1 MHLQRFLC
9 PAVKAS
15 KFLCLAALSLT
26 ILSTSVLSASSAEAV
41 PNGELARIFSRQE
54 LETGSSFSSD
64 GFTDAVQWD
73 SYSLIVKGQRI
84 FLQCVH
90 SLNLHTLEIYILT
103 GL

>member
-1 MHLQRFLC
+1 MHLQRFLR

-15 KFLCLAALSLT
+15 KFLCLAALSLAVVSASVQ
-26 ILSTSVLSASSAEAV
+26 STSSAKTAS
-41 PNGELARIFSRQE
+41 NGELARMFSRQE
-54 LETGSSFSSD
+54 GGSSFSSD
-64 GFTDAVQWD
+64 GFTDVVQWD

-103 GL
+103 DL

>member
-9 PAVKAS
+9 PTIKAS
-15 KFLCLAALSLT
+15 KSLCLAALSLA
-26 ILSTSVLSASSAEAV
+26 IVSTSVLSASSAEAV

-54 LETGSSFSSD
+54 SSSSFSSD

-90 SLNLHTLEIYILT
+90 SLNLHTLDIYILT
-103 GL
+103 DL

>member
-15 KFLCLAALSLT
+15 KFLCLAALSLA
-26 ILSTSVLSASSAEAV
+26 IVLASVLSASSAEAA

-54 LETGSSFSSD
+54 TGSSLSSD

-90 SLNLHTLEIYILT
+90 SLNLHTLEIYMLIDL
-103 GL
+103 

>member
-15 KFLCLAALSLT
+15 KSLCLAALSLA
-26 ILSTSVLSASSAEAV
+26 IVSASVLSASSAEAV
-41 PNGELARIFSRQE
+41 PNGELARIFPRQ
-54 LETGSSFSSD
+54 ETGSSFSSD
-64 GFTDAVQWD
+64 GFTDVVQWD

-103 GL
+103 DL

>member
-26 ILSTSVLSASSAEAV
+26 IVSTSVLSASSAEAV

-54 LETGSSFSSD
+54 TAHRFLLM
-64 GFTDAVQWD
+64 D
-73 SYSLIVKGQRI
+73 SQMLSNGIV
-84 FLQCVH
+84 
-90 SLNLHTLEIYILT
+90 TA
-103 GL
+103 